1 MCTNIS
7 ALPWIRCKPATTNQH
22 SPPLDKAILM
32 NPKDGQTRDTI
43 CICLTNVAKDSMRK
57 EDYTTAI
64 KLLTKAKDLVSKS
77 ESTKIK
83 DLVLR
88 NLQIAHLRSGNLKE
102 VEDLEKQHGQTVG
115 RNNAATSINTD

>member
-1 MCTNIS
+1 
-7 ALPWIRCKPATTNQH
+7 
-22 SPPLDKAILM
+22 
-32 NPKDGQTRDTI
+32 
-43 CICLTNVAKDSMRK
+43 MRK